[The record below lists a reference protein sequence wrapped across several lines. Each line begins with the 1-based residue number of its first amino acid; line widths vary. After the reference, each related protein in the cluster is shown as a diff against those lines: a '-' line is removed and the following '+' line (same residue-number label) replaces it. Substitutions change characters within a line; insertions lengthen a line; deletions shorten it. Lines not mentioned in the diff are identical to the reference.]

1 MSKTTGTDRKYLR
14 KEAHPLKV
22 LVQVGGA
29 GLSEGLIQA
38 VDSALADH
46 ELIKVR
52 FLEYKDQKKELA
64 PQIAERTG
72 SEVAGLIGHV
82 LILYREAA
90 EEENRRFVLPSARRK
105 SA

>member
-1 MSKTTGTDRKYLR
+1 MSKITGADRKFLR

-38 VDSALADH
+38 VDSALTDH

-52 FLEYKDQKKELA
+52 FQEHKEQKKELA
-64 PQIAERTG
+64 PQIAERTR
-72 SEVAGLIGHV
+72 SEIAGLIGHV

-90 EEENRRFVLPSARRK
+90 EEEDRRFVLPSAQK
-105 SA
+105 GA

>member
-1 MSKTTGTDRKYLR
+1 MSKTTGADRKYLR
-14 KEAHPLKV
+14 REAHPLKV

-29 GLSEGLIQA
+29 GLSDGLIQA
-38 VDSALADH
+38 VDDALADH

-52 FLEYKDQKKELA
+52 FQEHKDMKKELA

-90 EEENRRFVLPSARRK
+90 EKEDRKYVLPSAK
-105 SA
+105 KGA